1 MEQESVNVRELVDK
15 ALVPLDSRA
24 NVVTSV
30 SERGPLKRVRADPL
44 LLRQA
49 IENVVNNAVQAMSN
63 GGTLT
68 VELEAVIPSSRTTA
82 GGSLAAP
89 GVQLIFRDTGEGM
102 DTVVRSRA
110 LDPFFTTRPSG
121 TGLGLA
127 IVARV
132 VDAHGGYLRILSEPD
147 VGTEVRIFLPE
158 EPDTSRPGSRSRIL
172 PPVIEPFSPLA
183 KVAGRGR

>member
-1 MEQESVNVRELVDK
+1 M
-15 ALVPLDSRA
+15 
-24 NVVTSV
+24 
-30 SERGPLKRVRADPL
+30 RVRADPL

-49 IENVVNNAVQAMSN
+49 IENVVNNAVQAMSG

-68 VELEAVIPSSRTTA
+68 VHLQPITPSTA
-82 GGSLAAP
+82 GDGAVASGIEL
-89 GVQLIFRDTGEGM
+89 VFRDTGEGM

-110 LDPFFTTRPSG
+110 LDPFFTTRPAG

-132 VDAHGGYLRILSEPD
+132 VDAHGGHLRILSEPD

-158 EPDTSRPGSRSRIL
+158 EPDTSPRASRARIL
-172 PPVIEPFSPLA
+172 PPVIERLSQQ
-183 KVAGRGR
+183 KSAGRGR